1 MEIHQLRY
9 FVAVAEERGFSH
21 AAEREHVSQPSLSQQ
36 IHKLEEELN
45 RPLFDRLPRSV
56 VLTEAGRCL
65 LPYAR
70 VILTAL
76 ADAGRAVTAL
86 EAEVAGPLSVGAI
99 PSIAL
104 YILPRLIGRFQQAY
118 PKVTFELFEDITGK
132 LAQRL
137 EDGTLDLVIA
147 SGSDEMPN
155 LERHSLG
162 REPLLLLVPEK
173 HRLARRKCVKWSEL
187 ANEKFLLL
195 HDEHSLSITVRQL
208 LAANHLKPELVL
220 RGAQLVTIARM
231 VAAGLGVTVIPGM
244 MAATEFVK
252 ECIAVPFARPAPTRE
267 LSLLRN
273 PLRAES
279 KAAAAFREEAAVAFA
294 PSSKET
300 FSVLHVQPHRV
311 SEGND

>member
-9 FVAVAEERGFSH
+9 FVAVAEEGSFSQ
-21 AAEREHVSQPSLSQQ
+21 AAKREHVSQPSLSQQ

-45 RPLFDRLPRSV
+45 QQLFDRLPRSV

-76 ADAGRAVTAL
+76 ADARHAVTTVQ
-86 EAEVAGPLSVGAI
+86 AEVAGRLAVGAI

-118 PKVTFELFEDITGK
+118 PKVTFELFEDITAK

-155 LERHSLG
+155 LARHSLC
-162 REPLLLLVPEK
+162 REPLLLLVPQH
-173 HRLARRKCVKWSEL
+173 HRLARRKSVKWSEL

-244 MAATEFVK
+244 MAESEFVK
-252 ECIAVPFARPAPTRE
+252 ECVAVPFARPVPTRE
-267 LSLLRN
+267 LTLLRN

-279 KAAAAFREEAAVAFA
+279 KAAAAFREEAAAAF
-294 PSSKET
+294 
-300 FSVLHVQPHRV
+300 VC
-311 SEGND
+311 